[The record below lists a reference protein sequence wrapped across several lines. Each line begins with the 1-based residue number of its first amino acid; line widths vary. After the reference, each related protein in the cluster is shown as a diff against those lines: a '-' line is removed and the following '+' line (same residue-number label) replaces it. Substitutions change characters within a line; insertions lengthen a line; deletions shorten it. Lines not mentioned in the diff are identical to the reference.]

1 MEKPNFILERKSYKK
16 RFRRISSIL
25 LDAVYNEMYKQ
36 SESFKNALHATGKST
51 LTHSMGKNKK
61 SETVLT
67 ESEFCK
73 RLLHLRD
80 NGFIESRYP
89 GTDWKFLQLTLEI

>member
-1 MEKPNFILERKSYKK
+1 
-16 RFRRISSIL
+16 
-25 LDAVYNEMYKQ
+25 
-36 SESFKNALHATGKST
+36 
-51 LTHSMGKNKK
+51 MGKNKK

-80 NGFIESRYP
+80 HGFIESRYP
-89 GTDWKFLQLTLEI
+89 GTDWKSLQLTLEI